1 MSILLR
7 LMFLVPIAYIVAL
20 YIAAVAMS
28 LAMFD
33 FVVDA
38 DTAPLIIGLSL
49 ALTFYG
55 GMISFFPALA
65 FIILAEAFRW
75 RSILAYLAAGG
86 IIGLI
91 AAETTMVFDGLAF
104 AENLRLICI
113 ASGFVGGAV
122 YWLIAGKLAGLSS
135 AGSAPA

>member
-20 YIAAVAMS
+20 YAAAATMSVALFGGDIDVDTAAVA
-28 LAMFD
+28 L
-33 FVVDA
+33 
-38 DTAPLIIGLSL
+38 GLSIGF
-49 ALTFYG
+49 TFYG
-55 GMISFFPALA
+55 GLISFFPALA
-65 FIILAEAFRW
+65 FIILAESFRW

-91 AAETTMVFDGLAF
+91 AAETTIAFDGLAF
-104 AENLRLICI
+104 ADNLRLIAI

-122 YWLIAGKLAGLSS
+122 YWVIAGKLAGLSGD
-135 AGSAPA
+135 AAA